1 MKKII
6 CILFSLT
13 VLVTSV
19 FADKSRFY
27 ENGKVI
33 DTLYVDSEDGLRVRD
48 KPSLK
53 SNRICGLTH
62 RFPVKVVAIG
72 KEETVDGITAPWVE
86 ILIPSHE
93 WKSRKTAEYG
103 WVFGGY
109 LSAKQPEFKIPQ
121 NKDQLRQYL
130 ESSFWRMDWECGG
143 TGDIRY
149 GYFENGKIY
158 AVEQDWQKSNYCLN
172 EMKYLVTF
180 SAVSGEK
187 YYSDEYSFWMKP
199 SVYDNYEVQQFLFKK
214 GTFEITNIVDYWFTN
229 IYGSAC
235 EGDFVWEFAP
245 HRIFLGKLGSGVIF
259 DSEEMLYNKRMY
271 AIINGKNAMQWLIEK
286 DALTKDFAK
295 KCIEMG
301 LSAVDTPYNEDYRN
315 YWDPIMKEHQK
326 KADAMK

>member
-6 CILFSLT
+6 CIIFSIT
-13 VLVTSV
+13 VFVTSV

-33 DTLYVDSEDGLRVRD
+33 DTMYVDSEDGLRVRD
-48 KPSLK
+48 YPSLK
-53 SNRICGLTH
+53 SNRLCGLTH

-72 KEETVDGITAPWVE
+72 KEETIDGITAPWVE

-93 WKSRKTAEYG
+93 WKSKKTAEYG

-121 NKDQLRQYL
+121 NKDQLTQYL
-130 ESSFWRMDWECGG
+130 ESSFWYLYWEYGG
-143 TGDIRY
+143 TGDCRY

-158 AVEQDWQKSNYCLN
+158 AVEQNWQKSNYYLN

-180 SAVSGEK
+180 SAVSGIN
-187 YYSDEYSFWMKP
+187 YYSSEYSFWMPP
-199 SVYDNYEVQQFLFKK
+199 SVYVKENVQQFLFKK
-214 GTFEITNIVDYWFTN
+214 GTFEITTIDDYWFTN
-229 IYGSAC
+229 RYGLAC
-235 EGDFVWEFAP
+235 EDDFVWEFMP
-245 HRIFLGKLGSGVIF
+245 NRIFLGRLGSGVIF
-259 DSEEMLYNKRMY
+259 DSLEMLYNKRMY
-271 AIINGKNAMQWLIEK
+271 AIIRGKNAIQWLADEN
-286 DALTKDFAK
+286 ALTDEFAK

-301 LSAVDTPYNEDYRN
+301 ISAVDTSYYEDYRK

-326 KADAMK
+326 KADVMK